1 MGTPELK
8 LRRTSDAGLAAGSAA
23 PRARLRGRAMTLAAV
38 AVFIGGTIAVI
49 AVNGLF
55 LSRDWLLLWV
65 LLGLLA
71 LSVSDVKRWVRGVVF
86 DWLPFAAFL
95 VFYDLS
101 RFFSEQ
107 LSITPHISP
116 QIQVDRWLFGDPVP
130 TVRLQH
136 ALYQWPDFAW
146 YDYPM
151 WAVYMTHF
159 FATIVVAGLLWRFAY
174 PRFRQ
179 FRVMV
184 ITLAGAG
191 FLTYIFFPAV
201 PPWMASN
208 MHHLE
213 HTRRVISDTWQHLGV
228 NTANA
233 LVEGHSNFI
242 NQVAAVPSMH
252 GAYPVLFVLFF
263 WATSR
268 WWVRVL
274 LVGYALAMAF
284 VLVYSAEHYVSDIL
298 LGWIY
303 AVAVFWLVTAV
314 RRWRARRRAGRPER
328 SPPTIEPVPR
338 EATVQAGASSGL
350 RD

>member
-1 MGTPELK
+1 
-8 LRRTSDAGLAAGSAA
+8 
-23 PRARLRGRAMTLAAV
+23 
-38 AVFIGGTIAVI
+38 
-49 AVNGLF
+49 
-55 LSRDWLLLWV
+55 LLWV

-71 LSVSDVKRWVRGVVF
+71 LSISDVKRWVRGVVF

-107 LSITPHISP
+107 LNITPHIAP
-116 QIQVDRWLFGDPVP
+116 QIEVDRWLFGNPIP
-130 TVRLQH
+130 TVRLQQ
-136 ALYQWPDFAW
+136 ALYHWPDFAW
-146 YDYPM
+146 YDYPI

-159 FATIVVAGLLWRFAY
+159 FATLVIAALLWRFAY
-174 PRFRQ
+174 RRFRQ

-191 FLTYIFFPAV
+191 FLTYILFPAV

-208 MHHLE
+208 MHQLE
-213 HTRRVISDTWQHLGV
+213 HTRRVVSDTWQHLGV

-233 LVEGHSNFI
+233 LVEGHSDFF

-252 GAYPVLFVLFF
+252 AAYPVLFLLFF
-263 WATSR
+263 WAGAR
-268 WWVRVL
+268 RWVRAVL
-274 LVGYALAMAF
+274 VAYPLAMAF
-284 VLVYSAEHYVSDIL
+284 VLVYSAEHYVADIL

-303 AVAVFWLVTAV
+303 AVAVFSVVTALGRV
-314 RRWRARRRAGRPER
+314 RARRRAGTAER
-328 SPPTIEPVPR
+328 AAPAIGPVGRQPAV
-338 EATVQAGASSGL
+338 ETGAGSSH

>member
-1 MGTPELK
+1 MSTPELQLRGTPE
-8 LRRTSDAGLAAGSAA
+8 AGATPESAA
-23 PRARLRGRAMTLAAV
+23 PRARLRGRVMTLAAL
-38 AVFIGGTIAVI
+38 AVFIGGTVAVI
-49 AVNGLF
+49 AVNGLI

-71 LSVSDVKRWVRGVVF
+71 LSISDVKRWVRGVVF

-107 LSITPHISP
+107 VNITPHVAP
-116 QIQVDRWLFGDPVP
+116 QIQVDRWLLGDPIP

-136 ALYQWPDFAW
+136 ALYHWPHFSW
-146 YDYPM
+146 YDYPI

-159 FATIVVAGLLWRFAY
+159 FATLVVAALLWRFAY

-179 FRVMV
+179 FRIMV

-191 FLTYIFFPAV
+191 FLTYVLFPAV

-208 MHHLE
+208 MHQLE

-233 LVEGHSNFI
+233 LVEGHSDFF

-252 GAYPVLFVLFF
+252 AAYPLLFLLFF
-263 WATSR
+263 WAGTR
-268 WWVRVL
+268 WWVRGPLAAYV
-274 LVGYALAMAF
+274 LAMAF
-284 VLVYSAEHYVSDIL
+284 VLVYSAEHYVADIV

-303 AVAVFWLVTAV
+303 AVAVFWLVTALG
-314 RRWRARRRAGRPER
+314 RRRARRRAETAER
-328 SPPTIEPVPR
+328 APPAIEPV
-338 EATVQAGASSGL
+338 GL
-350 RD
+350 RAAVQTGAESGRRD

>member
-1 MGTPELK
+1 
-8 LRRTSDAGLAAGSAA
+8 
-23 PRARLRGRAMTLAAV
+23 MTLAALT
-38 AVFIGGTIAVI
+38 VFVGGTVAVI

-71 LSVSDVKRWVRGVVF
+71 LSISDVKRWVRGVVF

-101 RFFSEQ
+101 RFFSD
-107 LSITPHISP
+107 LVNVTPHVAP
-116 QIQVDRWLFGDPVP
+116 QIQFDRWLLGDPIP

-136 ALYQWPDFAW
+136 ALYNWPHFAW
-146 YDYPM
+146 YDYPI

-159 FATIVVAGLLWRFAY
+159 FATLVIAGLLWRFAY

-191 FLTYIFFPAV
+191 FLTYVLFPAV

-208 MHHLE
+208 MHQLE
-213 HTRRVISDTWQHLGV
+213 HTRRVVSDTWQHLGV
-228 NTANA
+228 DTANA
-233 LVEGHSNFI
+233 LVEGHSEFF

-252 GAYPVLFVLFF
+252 AAYPLLFALFF
-263 WATSR
+263 WASAR
-268 WWVRVL
+268 WWVRVV
-274 LVGYALAMAF
+274 LVGYPLAMAF
-284 VLVYSAEHYVSDIL
+284 VLVYSAEHYVADIV
-298 LGWIY
+298 LGWGY
-303 AVAVFWLVTAV
+303 AVAVFYLVTALG
-314 RRWRARRRAGRPER
+314 RLRARRRAGRTER
-328 SPPTIEPVPR
+328 APPAVEPVSLR
-338 EATVQAGASSGL
+338 AAVETGAQSG
-350 RD
+350 RQD